1 MWDVNRL
8 SVRLTG
14 HMACQQAICEANR
27 ACGILTGYL

>member
-14 HMACQQAICEANR
+14 QVRGQQAMCEVNE
-27 ACGILTGYL
+27 ACGMSTGYL